1 MPLTTKQIK
10 RVLKWLRPSVQARL
24 RKEFP
29 ELPERARSYRLT
41 YEDLL
46 LIDEL
51 NGKSDAPPPKPEPVV
66 PKVEE
71 PKRVLTDDEIGEA
84 CVAIILDLYAKL
96 PTAQVIP
103 FKPKKKPSCPK

>member
-29 ELPERARSYRLT
+29 ELPERGRSYRLT

-51 NGKSDAPPPKPEPVV
+51 NGKREEPPPKPEPVV
-66 PKVEE
+66 PIAPE
-71 PKRVLTDDEIGEA
+71 PEVIPKELLDEVVRAMNWMASQMPPDPPPSAEI
-84 CVAIILDLYAKL
+84 
-96 PTAQVIP
+96 IP
-103 FKPKKKPSCPK
+103 FKKRD